1 MMMMSLLSFLS
12 INTTTLRQRSSQIR
26 SKYSHLENILV
37 TPVQYHIF
45 YAAHSNNICLL
56 MLRGNM
62 RLQILCWWSG
72 VTNSC
77 HYLCFEG
84 LCLMANMVIDILLA
98 DLFKEVLIHFHA
110 AAHHYINLKLHEMTV
125 FSPLLQ
131 EDKENKLVN
140 ILRELFSLQFCE
152 LFQFCQR
159 RQDSI
164 FCTICSDT
172 MNLSS

>member
-1 MMMMSLLSFLS
+1 MIPLLTFVSTLKCGQALSVMMMMMSLLSFLS

-45 YAAHSNNICLL
+45 YAAHSNHICLL
-56 MLRGNM
+56 MPANFMLV
-62 RLQILCWWSG
+62 WWSG

-131 EDKENKLVN
+131 EDKENKLD
-140 ILRELFSLQFCE
+140 C
-152 LFQFCQR
+152 
-159 RQDSI
+159 
-164 FCTICSDT
+164 
-172 MNLSS
+172 